1 MIKHLKLS
9 VKKTFGAFFTLSLML
24 LIIYGL
30 IGYQNVHAAASSLL
44 IPGIDYTRLTQKA
57 YNKNGAYYEVT
68 LSLGELISIKGRL
81 VGTEGLD
88 IDEMNEIIEWE
99 MESHG
104 LNAADVAV
112 LSSVGA
118 NLTKAQYIE
127 LAKKLASAASNY
139 IPGETAGV
147 STIVNTLLYGM
158 PDHNVPLDDLRDTYT
173 KKYLEKTIT
182 KIIEES
188 AKNAGKGAVPKVKG
202 VGLVG
207 FVLDSIYVGKD
218 LMDNSQYD
226 AFCAKLTE
234 QYAQIGNFYS
244 SCSRKLNDAVTE
256 KNLNR
261 RTIVFD
267 DYSNATTNAVF
278 LGVDGV
284 KMRYKLRGK
293 LKNKVSLDEFIDPGD
308 NSGTYEGDL
317 TLEIEAYDMEN
328 DFDFVFDD
336 ECTLWTKPSENDWCY
351 ILYKYPGVPLKRSDL
366 RTFYF
371 YINNPSILK
380 RKLKGHFTL
389 TISQHEITG
398 PITPKLSG
406 SFNSISDEIDFLM
419 DMACEQEEKAEIWN
433 PSIGK
438 NLGYPKSKWNIKGY
452 VHGGTYIDSVHVSFS
467 ANEAYNFLYNNQSV
481 GNVLY
486 SGSGQDMRI
495 SPSDLGTVWYPLE
508 YAPKIQITV
517 PN

>member
-1 MIKHLKLS
+1 MIKKLKLS
-9 VKKTFGAFFTLSLML
+9 AKKLVGAFFTLSLL
-24 LIIYGL
+24 LFITCSL
-30 IGYQNVHAAASSLL
+30 IGYKNVHAAASSLL
-44 IPGIDYTRLTQKA
+44 IPGVDYTRLTQKA

-81 VGTEGLD
+81 AGTEGLD

-104 LNAADVAV
+104 LNAAEVAV
-112 LSSVGA
+112 LSSIGA
-118 NLTKAQYIE
+118 NLTKSQYKE
-127 LAKKLASAASNY
+127 LAKKLTQAASNY
-139 IPGETAGV
+139 IPGDTAGV
-147 STIVNTLLYGM
+147 STIVNTMLYGM
-158 PDHNVPLDDLRDTYT
+158 PDHNVPLDDIRDTYT
-173 KKYLEKTIT
+173 KNYLENTVK

-202 VGLVG
+202 IGLVG
-207 FVLDSIYVGKD
+207 FVLDSIYAGKD

-234 QYAQIGNFYS
+234 QYAQIGDFYS

-256 KNLNR
+256 KNLR
-261 RTIVFD
+261 RRVIEFD
-267 DYSNATTNAVF
+267 DYSNATTEAVF
-278 LGVDGV
+278 LGVSGV

-293 LKNKVSLDEFIDPGD
+293 LRNQVSIDEFIDPGD

-328 DFDFVFDD
+328 DFDLVFDD
-336 ECTLWTKPSENDWCY
+336 VSTLWTSPATSDWCY
-351 ILYKYPGVPLKRSDL
+351 ILYKYPGVPLKRDDL
-366 RTFYF
+366 RT
-371 YINNPSILK
+371 YIFRINEPSILK

-389 TISQHEITG
+389 TITQHEITG

-406 SFNSISDEIDFLM
+406 SFNNISDEIDFLM
-419 DMACEQEEKAEIWN
+419 DVTCEQEGRVEEYDK
-433 PSIGK
+433 GK
-438 NLGYPKSKWNIKGY
+438 NLGYPKEIWHVKGY
-452 VHGGTYIDSVHVSFS
+452 VHGGKYIDSVHVNFS
-467 ANEAYNFLYNNQSV
+467 ANEAYNIRNSQSV

-486 SGSGQDMRI
+486 AGGGQDMRV
-495 SPSDLGTVWYPLE
+495 SSSDLGTVWYPLE